1 MFIPSLLVLVLAAI
15 VCFVLLPKMSVYT
28 LGLLSVGLFI
38 LGVWQHYQ
46 MFPYEYRASLFADLL
61 RDYSPFVMLAAVIL
75 SGTVYMMLAYGG
87 NPPSVAEVL
96 PAVANVIPGMNAH
109 VANNV
114 VKSNNMGAAS
124 NNAAKSNN
132 AGILGGLAN
141 MVNMGAKPNNSG
153 ANNAAKAANN
163 AAKAANNA
171 AKAANNNAKRANLA
185 STSFRTV

>member
-28 LGLLSVGLFI
+28 LGLFSISIFVLVL
-38 LGVWQHYQ
+38 WQHYQ

-61 RDYSPFVMLAAVIL
+61 RDYSPFVMLLAVIL
-75 SGTVYMMLAYGG
+75 AGMVFVMLAYGG

-109 VANNV
+109 VANNA
-114 VKSNNMGAAS
+114 GAAS
-124 NNAAKSNN
+124 NNVAKSNN

-141 MVNMGAKPNNSG
+141 MVNMGANNGSKANNGTNAAKP
-153 ANNAAKAANN
+153 ANNAARAT
-163 AAKAANNA
+163 
-171 AKAANNNAKRANLA
+171 NNAKRANLA